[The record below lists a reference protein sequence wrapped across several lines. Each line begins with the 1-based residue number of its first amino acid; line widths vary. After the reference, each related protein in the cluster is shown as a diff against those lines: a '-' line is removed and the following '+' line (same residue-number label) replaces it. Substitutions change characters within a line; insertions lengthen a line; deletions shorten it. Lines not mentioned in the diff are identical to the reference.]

1 MRLFFLLLPWLELF
15 TLIQLGIETSALT
28 AIFYV
33 FATIALGLVVL
44 RRQGRQ
50 MFERLQGVQ
59 QGRMLGTDLLVDD
72 MAMGLAGLLL
82 IFPGMITDFAAL
94 VVMIGPLRRRL
105 ARALGAPQPEPYAP
119 NRDFDSEITIEGE
132 YTRVE
137 EDKKT
142 N

>member
-1 MRLFFLLLPWLELF
+1 MRLFLLLLPWLELF

-33 FATIALGLVVL
+33 LATVVLGLMVL
-44 RRQGRQ
+44 RKQGRQ

-59 QGRMLGTDLLVDD
+59 QGRVLGTSLLVDD

-82 IFPGMITDFAAL
+82 IFPGMISDFAAL

-119 NRDFDSEITIEGE
+119 QRDFESEITIEGQ
-132 YTRVE
+132 YTRVD
-137 EDKKT
+137 EDKKP
-142 N
+142 